1 MNRRQFLKYAPLA
14 GVAAVATSA
23 ANANPPD
30 KLPLPVT
37 LVGTDG
43 VQLTIRQEGE
53 NIYFQREGVEEN
65 HSQLTFAKPTEAIW
79 PKPSP
84 FGAFNIQPNF
94 SKQHDLLLQPQVWRH
109 G

>member
-53 NIYFQREGVEEN
+53 DIYFQREEVEPH

-79 PKPSP
+79 PKPT
-84 FGAFNIQPNF
+84 GDWHIKPNL
-94 SKQHDLLLQPQVWRH
+94 SSQHDLMLKPQVWIN